1 MLDLAKQPSQGRAV
15 AQGGQNKENIRNHS
29 SAGRKQDQEPEPGIK
44 VWSMKLRQTVNSHK
58 VACTDSCLMSPV
70 IKKRHRMWYLLSVTS
85 VTIDQWPELPPSS
98 WAASS
103 LYAFIFSTGF
113 SGRICSP
120 PCPSGFVLPTEFAV
134 LCQTGSEIV
143 YQRFTFWLTRLP
155 GLSRTRAIF
164 LLGLLGCCLSHLCS
178 FASSLSDCLRMERLW
193 FCWLCCFGSAV
204 KRLLIIGAKE

>member
-1 MLDLAKQPSQGRAV
+1 MAQQEGNRIKNQSQESKCEAWNWGRLWIPTRLLVQTAV
-15 AQGGQNKENIRNHS
+15 
-29 SAGRKQDQEPEPGIK
+29 
-44 VWSMKLRQTVNSHK
+44 W
-58 VACTDSCLMSPV
+58 C
-70 IKKRHRMWYLLSVTS
+70 LLSLRRDIECGICCLLP
-85 VTIDQWPELPPSS
+85 VTIDQWPEMPPSS

-113 SGRICSP
+113 SGRIRSP
-120 PCPSGFVLPTEFAV
+120 PCPSSFVLPTEFAV
-134 LCQTGSEIV
+134 LCQRGREIV

-164 LLGLLGCCLSHLCS
+164 LLGLLGCSLSHLCS

-204 KRLLIIGAKE
+204 KQLLIIGAKE